1 MRLRVA
7 VQFVGVSPLWQ
18 LGFAKDQLLQLFESP
33 HSLQLHLWS
42 SVGSFHDIEIP
53 NRMGGLVET
62 L

>member
-7 VQFVGVSPLWQ
+7 VQFVGLSPLWQ
-18 LGFAKDQLLQLFESP
+18 LGFVEDQLLQLFESP
-33 HSLQLHLWS
+33 HSQQLYLWS
-42 SVGSFHDIEIP
+42 SVGSFHDIEIS